1 MTKISKSAITKGRT
15 LSYEADVKD
24 PKNLPYPILA
34 LKECH
39 YVADVTKL
47 ANYNHG
53 SYEIRAILTLEDS
66 RDAVPFDKEI
76 SLKEE
81 VDFLD
86 KEDDE
91 GEGFIVEGN
100 SIDLDDIALK
110 IIVSSLPIRI
120 CRPGKAKSVGV
131 KNEEEAKESKG
142 SPFDKLLDLDL

>member
-1 MTKISKSAITKGRT
+1 MTKVNKSAILKDRT
-15 LSYEADVKD
+15 LIYEADVKD

-39 YVADVTKL
+39 YVCKVSKL
-47 ANYNHG
+47 ASYNHG
-53 SYEIRAILTLEDS
+53 SYEIHAILTLEDS

-76 SLKEE
+76 DLNEE

-86 KEDDE
+86 KEDDL

-110 IIVSSLPIRI
+110 IMISSLPIKV
-120 CRPGKAKSVGV
+120 CRPGKAKDLGI
-131 KNEEEAKESKG
+131 KKEEEADNDKP
-142 SPFDKLLDLDL
+142 SPFDKLLDLGL